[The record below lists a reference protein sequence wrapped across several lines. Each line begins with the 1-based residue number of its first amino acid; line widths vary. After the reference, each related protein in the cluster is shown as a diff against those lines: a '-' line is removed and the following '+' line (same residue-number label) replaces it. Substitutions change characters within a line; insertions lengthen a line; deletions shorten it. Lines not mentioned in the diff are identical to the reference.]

1 MAGGSD
7 FQVVFLLIGLFLIF
21 IKSVHVLMKRL
32 DLPDV
37 LGEVSLGF
45 ILGPS
50 LIGIYHLKD
59 HPESLLSSLT
69 FLGLNQNILDDS
81 GLILSFIAE
90 FAVLIL
96 LFEVGTEIDFDVLKK
111 VKKPRRKESIKT

>member
-96 LFEVGTEIDFDVLKK
+96 LFEVGTEIDFDVFPKK
-111 VKKPRRKESIKT
+111 FSRPPSL

>member
-81 GLILSFIAE
+81 GLI
-90 FAVLIL
+90 
-96 LFEVGTEIDFDVLKK
+96 
-111 VKKPRRKESIKT
+111 